1 MRRRSLAILPFAI
14 ALSAGACHGWN
25 AQTSPAPEVVA
36 AQNGRGT
43 VRVIRHDQS
52 TMVLANPQVV
62 GDSIVGTAG
71 DPPQRTAV
79 ALADVQRVD
88 TRRVNAW
95 KTGGLVFG
103 TLLVVSAV
111 AVAAAVAAVL
121 GDWS

>member
-1 MRRRSLAILPFAI
+1 MRRRALLVLPFVL
-14 ALSAGACHGWN
+14 ALPAGACHGWN

-43 VRVIRHDQS
+43 VRVIRRDQS
-52 TMVLANPQVV
+52 VLVLANPQVA

-71 DPPQRTAV
+71 NPPVRTAV

-88 TRRVNAW
+88 TRSVNAW

-111 AVAAAVAAVL
+111 AVVAAVAAFL